1 MSNDDDIE
9 ERMQTMTRCA
19 NIISCALAAAGANET
34 NDPETLVGAA
44 LVALSAHIATAKG
57 ISKNES
63 TSLVYSLV
71 ESLICQT
78 EDAFEATKG

>member
-1 MSNDDDIE
+1 MSDNDIE
-9 ERMQTMTRCA
+9 ERMETMTRCA
-19 NIISCALAAAGANET
+19 NIISCALAAAWANET

-44 LVALSAHIATAKG
+44 LVALSAHISTAKG

-71 ESLICQT
+71 ESFICQT